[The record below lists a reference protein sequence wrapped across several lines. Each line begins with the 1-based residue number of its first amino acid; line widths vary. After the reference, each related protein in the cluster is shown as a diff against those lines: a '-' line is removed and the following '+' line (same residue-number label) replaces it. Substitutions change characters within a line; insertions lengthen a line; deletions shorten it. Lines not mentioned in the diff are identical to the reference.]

1 MSSRGAIKY
10 TYAKNTHRDLSKKAP
25 PKTKSQLKN
34 QNKRKAA
41 RKNAKKGKEMTD
53 EEWDRQTENMNS
65 VPLPTKLPKKI
76 SSDEHSYLSVLNK
89 VMKDPELIQ
98 TTKITS
104 TWVSGTI
111 PPSTI
116 KKMSWADIDE
126 LSDDE
131 YGHQHYTLEFDDEG
145 YDSW

>member
-10 TYAKNTHRDLSKKAP
+10 TYAKNTHRDLSKREQ

-41 RKNAKKGKEMTD
+41 RKNSKKGKEMTN
-53 EEWDRQTENMNS
+53 EEWNRQTENMNS
-65 VPLPTKLPKKI
+65 VPLPTKLPTKI
-76 SSDEHSYLSVLNK
+76 TSDEPNYLSVLNK
-89 VMKDPELIQ
+89 VVKDPELIMKS
-98 TTKITS
+98 KITS

-126 LSDDE
+126 LSDDV
-131 YGHQHYTLEFDDEG
+131 T
-145 YDSW
+145 